1 MKKNILITVLALTS
15 LTLAGCNVGS
25 DKVKTTKMTGTD
37 FSEVSSAKMAEFKSA
52 YAAADIERKK
62 AAKVKFEWNVTGKI
76 LKKAKKLAKSGKA
89 ADLDKAIKM
98 ANQAKKQGIDSQKQA
113 KEQAI
118 PLLPF

>member
-37 FSEVSSAKMAEFKSA
+37 FSEVSGAKMAEFKSA

-76 LKKAKKLAKSGKA
+76 LKKAKKLAKSGKS
-89 ADLDKAIKM
+89 ADLNKAIEM

-113 KEQAI
+113 KEQAT